1 MRLEKR
7 AFRSISRSESSR
19 LEVMNSTKLRV
30 LSFLV
35 VFASLGLT
43 GCGSIESAAQD
54 DCTSIG
60 WQIGSKGYQDCYKA
74 RVYER
79 KLDYSL
85 PPGDRPSPSP
95 I

>member
-1 MRLEKR
+1 MNLPT
-7 AFRSISRSESSR
+7 FRPLALLASI
-19 LEVMNSTKLRV
+19 
-30 LSFLV
+30 
-35 VFASLGLT
+35 AAISLA

-60 WQIGSKGYQDCYKA
+60 WQIGSKGYNDCFKA

-85 PPGDRPSPSP
+85 PPGDQPSPSV

>member
-1 MRLEKR
+1 
-7 AFRSISRSESSR
+7 
-19 LEVMNSTKLRV
+19 MNSRKLSILFAAILV
-30 LSFLV
+30 NMLS
-35 VFASLGLT
+35 

-60 WQIGSKGYQDCYKA
+60 WEIGSKGYQDCYKA

-79 KLDYSL
+79 KLDYSN
-85 PPGDRPSPSP
+85 PPGDRPRPSV

>member
-1 MRLEKR
+1 
-7 AFRSISRSESSR
+7 
-19 LEVMNSTKLRV
+19 MNSTTLRPLAILAV
-30 LSFLV
+30 TAIFALS
-35 VFASLGLT
+35 

-60 WQIGSKGYQDCYKA
+60 WQIGSKGYQDCFKA

-85 PPGDRPSPSP
+85 PPGDKPSPSV

>member
-1 MRLEKR
+1 MNLSTLRPL
-7 AFRSISRSESSR
+7 AILASI
-19 LEVMNSTKLRV
+19 TAIA
-30 LSFLV
+30 LS
-35 VFASLGLT
+35 

-60 WQIGSKGYQDCYKA
+60 WQIGSKGYNECFKA

-85 PPGDRPSPSP
+85 PPGDKPSPSV

>member
-1 MRLEKR
+1 
-7 AFRSISRSESSR
+7 
-19 LEVMNSTKLRV
+19 MNLTKLRP
-30 LSFLV
+30 LAIL
-35 VFASLGLT
+35 ALITAIALT

-60 WQIGSKGYQDCYKA
+60 WQIGSKGYNDCFKA

-85 PPGDRPSPSP
+85 PPGDQPSPSV

>member
-1 MRLEKR
+1 
-7 AFRSISRSESSR
+7 
-19 LEVMNSTKLRV
+19 MNSTTFRSLAI
-30 LSFLV
+30 LV
-35 VFASLGLT
+35 SITAIGLT

-60 WQIGSKGYQDCYKA
+60 WQIGSKGYNDCFKA

-85 PPGDRPSPSP
+85 PPGDKTSPSL

>member
-1 MRLEKR
+1 
-7 AFRSISRSESSR
+7 
-19 LEVMNSTKLRV
+19 MNSHHFRHSIALTFVAALT
-30 LSFLV
+30 LS
-35 VFASLGLT
+35 

-60 WQIGSKGYQDCYKA
+60 WQIGSQGYQECFKA

-85 PPGDRPSPSP
+85 PPGDKPSPSV

>member
-1 MRLEKR
+1 ML
-7 AFRSISRSESSR
+7 RSESSR
-19 LEVMNSTKLRV
+19 LESMNSTKLSILLIATV
-30 LSFLV
+30 LAVIS
-35 VFASLGLT
+35 LT

-74 RVYER
+74 RLYER

-85 PPGDRPSPSP
+85 PPGDKPSPSLM
-95 I
+95 

>member
-1 MRLEKR
+1 MNLPT
-7 AFRSISRSESSR
+7 FRPLAILASI
-19 LEVMNSTKLRV
+19 
-30 LSFLV
+30 
-35 VFASLGLT
+35 AAISLA

-60 WQIGSKGYQDCYKA
+60 WQIGSKGYNDCFKA

-85 PPGDRPSPSP
+85 PPGDQPSPSV

>member
-1 MRLEKR
+1 ML
-7 AFRSISRSESSR
+7 RSESSR
-19 LEVMNSTKLRV
+19 LEVMNSTKLRIISV
-30 LSFLV
+30 ITLI
-35 VFASLGLT
+35 ASLGLV

-74 RVYER
+74 RLYER

-85 PPGDRPSPSP
+85 PPGDRPSPSLL
-95 I
+95 

>member
-1 MRLEKR
+1 ML
-7 AFRSISRSESSR
+7 RSESSR
-19 LEVMNSTKLRV
+19 LEPMNSTKLRLLLAATALATLT
-30 LSFLV
+30 LS
-35 VFASLGLT
+35 

-60 WQIGSKGYQDCYKA
+60 WQIGSPGYNDCYKA

-85 PPGDRPSPSP
+85 PPGLATSRPHHSSKLG
-95 I
+95 

>member
-1 MRLEKR
+1 
-7 AFRSISRSESSR
+7 
-19 LEVMNSTKLRV
+19 MNSPTLRP
-30 LSFLV
+30 LAI
-35 VFASLGLT
+35 FASIVAIALS
-43 GCGSIESAAQD
+43 GCNSIESAAQD

-60 WQIGSKGYQDCYKA
+60 WQIGSKGYNECYKA

-85 PPGDRPSPSP
+85 PPGDKPSPSV

>member
-1 MRLEKR
+1 
-7 AFRSISRSESSR
+7 
-19 LEVMNSTKLRV
+19 MNSRKLPIFIAAIALAM
-30 LSFLV
+30 LS
-35 VFASLGLT
+35 

-60 WQIGSKGYQDCYKA
+60 WQIGSKGYEDCYKA

-79 KLDYSL
+79 KLDYSN
-85 PPGDRPSPSP
+85 PPGDRPSPSV

>member
-1 MRLEKR
+1 
-7 AFRSISRSESSR
+7 
-19 LEVMNSTKLRV
+19 MNSTTLRPLATLAFIAMLA
-30 LSFLV
+30 LS
-35 VFASLGLT
+35 

-60 WQIGSKGYQDCYKA
+60 WQLGSKGYNDCFKE

-85 PPGDRPSPSP
+85 PPGDQPSPSV

>member
-1 MRLEKR
+1 
-7 AFRSISRSESSR
+7 
-19 LEVMNSTKLRV
+19 MNSITLR
-30 LSFLV
+30 LLAILV
-35 VFASLGLT
+35 SITAIGLT

-60 WQIGSKGYQDCYKA
+60 WQIGSKGYNDCFKA

-85 PPGDRPSPSP
+85 PPGDKPSPSV

>member
-1 MRLEKR
+1 
-7 AFRSISRSESSR
+7 
-19 LEVMNSTKLRV
+19 MNSRKLSIFIAV
-30 LSFLV
+30 LTVTMLS
-35 VFASLGLT
+35 A
-43 GCGSIESAAQD
+43 CGSIESAAQD

-85 PPGDRPSPSP
+85 PPGDRPSPSV